1 MSSGVVLFVKCLRS
15 EMSGN
20 VCNNEEERE
29 LGDTKESIVV
39 SAVLSINN
47 VLSPDGWA
55 GQGEPP

>member
-15 EMSGN
+15 EMSRN

-39 SAVLSINN
+39 SAVLC
-47 VLSPDGWA
+47 
-55 GQGEPP
+55 

>member
-1 MSSGVVLFVKCLRS
+1 MSSGVVLFIKCLRS
-15 EMSGN
+15 EKSRN

-47 VLSPDGWA
+47 FLSPDGWA